1 MIVSGVDCRYGALLL
16 AHLCLF
22 SGWYQF
28 EMLENAGSRL
38 FWYISDFIWLLCV
51 CLASQSFYVWKLRER
66 LKVVSCVGDCC
77 ALLNGFRIL
86 VLSACERYAEL
97 YFSLRS

>member
-51 CLASQSFYVWKLRER
+51 CA
-66 LKVVSCVGDCC
+66 
-77 ALLNGFRIL
+77 
-86 VLSACERYAEL
+86 
-97 YFSLRS
+97 